1 MLENE
6 AYAAKPLLNED
17 DTAKKINVK
26 KPCLRRWRR
35 ELRNLPF
42 VKVGRLVRYRPEDIE
57 RFIRE
62 HTQNVTPDEMSKESR
77 EREVS

>member
-1 MLENE
+1 MLLNE
-6 AYAAKPLLNED
+6 TDAAKPLLNED

-62 HTQNVTPDEMSKESR
+62 HTQTPDEMSKESR